1 MANKTKHLIYAEDLL
16 WELMQYPDSTLNKT
30 MIKSIIETC
39 MLDNE
44 VKVGRVAQFNSW
56 TDNDDDG
63 DIYD

>member
-16 WELMQYPDSTLNKT
+16 WELMQYPDSTLNTT